1 MKQCQNC
8 KATLSADA
16 VFCTVCGTKYDPTQ
30 ETAAE
35 NSIILKYSSYLDTE
49 SLYKIAWAKEQGIV
63 KSELYNEA
71 EIIYKMLALKGHKD
85 SMFRYAMLLLQ
96 KNPIQLEDAQKWLSI
111 AASQGHIESINYL
124 KTARPEVEYQPLD
137 VKQEHVATEP
147 SNPQKQESLSGEA
160 VFEKLQTAVVEI
172 YASDAKQM
180 ARSSGFIVTS
190 TGFILTNAHAVLDR
204 NKEPYKNITVRY
216 NGKMLDAKLIA
227 VGKPVD
233 GKHDNVDL
241 ALLFAVGI
249 KDCNVATLGDS
260 SACKNGQKVYLIGNS
275 LGNGTCITSGII
287 SDAKR
292 TMAGLSYP
300 YIMTDAAANHG
311 NSGGPL
317 VDEKGEVIGVLVAGV
332 QNAEGMNYAIPSAIV
347 NDFLQYVISKTNLPQ
362 KVWEDL
368 YPNTPETLSVRETIF
383 SGVQLLL
390 DVVALILGLVF

>member
-16 VFCTVCGTKYDPTQ
+16 VFCTVCGTKYDPAQ

-124 KTARPEVEYQPLD
+124 KTAMPEVEYQPLA

-147 SNPQKQESLSGEA
+147 SNPPKQESLSGEA

-362 KVWEDL
+362 KVWGDL
-368 YPNTPETLSVRETIF
+368 YPNTPETLSVREAIF

-390 DVVALILGLVF
+390 DVVALIVGLVF